1 MHIINTRAVVIR
13 VLILAILFA
22 FVYPFL
28 PDKQKWQIQA
38 SVGIPTADSLL
49 SEYYDPPPADDAMQ
63 FSLETFFSI
72 IANNRSVIDAN
83 DVRYVRVVDKIWGN
97 GRLWEIH
104 LKRGAIERLEEHL
117 KAQPDAD
124 LLVSLGDDWHAP
136 YDISLQDIR
145 SPIYVDPA
153 LWSTE
158 PYFVTTV
165 LEGWYERPYM
175 GGPGMTIPIPGMM

>member
-1 MHIINTRAVVIR
+1 MHIINAKVIILR

-38 SVGIPTADSLL
+38 SVGIPGADSLL
-49 SEYYDPPPADDAMQ
+49 AEYYDPPPADDAMQ

-72 IANNRSVIDAN
+72 LAGNKAVVDAN
-83 DVRYVRVVDKIWGN
+83 DVRFVRVVDKLWGN

-104 LKRGAIERLEEHL
+104 LRRGAIDRLQDYLHSTSDTRL
-117 KAQPDAD
+117 K
-124 LLVSLGDDWHAP
+124 VSLGDDWDAP
-136 YDISLQDIR
+136 FDLAANDVR

-153 LWSTE
+153 LWSSE

-175 GGPGMTIPIPGMM
+175 GGPGMASPVPGIM